1 METILCQYA
10 QLADIDDRVFGC
22 ISEVKYLM
30 GNEIEKGDQ
39 NADGFQCEKVF
50 NGDRGRPRYNI
61 TKQQLEYFLDFGFT
75 ATGISAMLGVSEPT
89 IRRRLQ
95 EFGLSNRNFTTIS
108 DAALDGIVVHTHCTP
123 FGKRFEAV
131 ENER

>member
-1 METILCQYA
+1 MI
-10 QLADIDDRVFGC
+10 QL
-22 ISEVKYLM
+22 
-30 GNEIEKGDQ
+30 EKGDQ

-50 NGDRGRPRYNI
+50 NGHRGRPRYNI

-123 FGKRFEAV
+123 FGERFKAV

>member
-1 METILCQYA
+1 MCQYA

-75 ATGISAMLGVSEPT
+75 AT
-89 IRRRLQ
+89 
-95 EFGLSNRNFTTIS
+95 
-108 DAALDGIVVHTHCTP
+108 
-123 FGKRFEAV
+123 
-131 ENER
+131 